1 MSEERYK
8 YRVELSFQV
17 DVIAGEEVDAEQV
30 VYDAFLRG
38 EYNVGPNGERIADH
52 YTQVVEVLDIE
63 EGDE

>member
-1 MSEERYK
+1 MSQERYK

-17 DVIAGEEVDAEQV
+17 DVIAGEEMDAEQM

-38 EYNVGPNGERIADH
+38 EYNVAPNGSRIADH